1 MVEALA
7 DTLFLW
13 KGGQGGIARTSE
25 YIVMRYIRLSAFCE
39 GG

>member
-13 KGGQGGIARTSE
+13 KGGRGIARTSE
-25 YIVMRYIRLSAFCE
+25 YIVMRYIRLSSFCE